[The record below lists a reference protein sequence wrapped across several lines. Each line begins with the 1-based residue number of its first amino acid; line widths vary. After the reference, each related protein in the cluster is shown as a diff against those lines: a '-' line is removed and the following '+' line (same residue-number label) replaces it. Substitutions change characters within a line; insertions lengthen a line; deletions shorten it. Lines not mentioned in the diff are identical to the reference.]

1 MCRLAQAGIPGW
13 TRFSSQCC
21 GVELVPGS
29 GSVSPQERDM
39 SWPPD
44 PRGGEPPGQP
54 GFGIQTCAEEHKE
67 GLYAAA
73 IATLDF
79 SFIPKHE
86 LSSQS

>member
-1 MCRLAQAGIPGW
+1 MLQAGPG
-13 TRFSSQCC
+13 FSPSAM
-21 GVELVPGS
+21 GLGS
-29 GSVSPQERDM
+29 CKRDT

-54 GFGIQTCAEEHKE
+54 GFSIQTCEEEHKE
-67 GLYAAA
+67 AIYAAA